1 MNLFATKPLSLIQ
14 AESEGGQHTLIRTLG
29 APSLVMLG
37 IGAIIGAG
45 LFSLTGIA
53 AAENAGPA
61 VVISFLV
68 AALGCAFAGLCYSEF
83 ATMIPIAGSA
93 YTYAYA
99 TMGEFLAWIIG
110 WDLVLE
116 YAVGSATVSIS
127 WSAYVV
133 SFLHDLG
140 IELPA
145 KLIASPW
152 QPVKLAD
159 GSIVHG
165 LINLPAVFIVVLISL
180 LLMTG
185 IRESAR
191 VNAVIVVI
199 KVAVVLVFIA
209 VGFGYIKSSNYTP
222 FIPENS
228 GVFGEFGWSGIM
240 RAAGVIFFAY
250 IGFESV
256 STAAQETINPQRNM
270 PIGILGALGI
280 CTVLYILMCLVITG
294 VVPYT
299 DPGLAEPRPIYTVVD
314 AMGPSFTWLKFVV
327 TIGATIGL
335 GSTILVLL
343 YGQSRIFY
351 AMARDGLLPPAFG
364 SVDPRRRT
372 PVAGTALTAIVGGL
386 MAGLF
391 PIGLLGELVSVGTL
405 LAFAMIC
412 AGTMYLRIRHP
423 ELPRAFKTP
432 VLWLTAPLG
441 IASCAYLIASL
452 PVATFWR
459 LLIWMGLGL
468 VIYATYAYWHSRYH
482 EAAVVAPQGQNPTL
496 S

>member
-1 MNLFATKPLSLIQ
+1 VNLFATKPLSLIQ

-140 IELPA
+140 IQLPA
-145 KLIASPW
+145 QLIASPW

-165 LINLPAVFIVVLISL
+165 LINLPAVFIVVLISF

-191 VNAVIVVI
+191 VNAIIVVI

-209 VGFGYIKSSNYTP
+209 VGSSYIKSSNYTP

-250 IGFESV
+250 IGFDAV
-256 STAAQETINPQRNM
+256 STAAQEAKNPQRTM
-270 PIGILGALGI
+270 PMGIIGSLII
-280 CTVLYILMCLVITG
+280 CTVLYVLFSVVLTGLVSYKELK
-294 VVPYT
+294 VAAPVA
-299 DPGLAEPRPIYTVVD
+299 LAIDQTP
-314 AMGPSFTWLKFVV
+314 FLWLKPSIKLAIIAGFTSV
-327 TIGATIGL
+327 
-335 GSTILVLL
+335 ILVMLL
-343 YGQSRIFY
+343 GQSRVFFS
-351 AMARDGLLPPAFG
+351 MSRDGLLPKVFSDIHPKFHTPWRSNLLFMVFVSLFSAFAPI
-364 SVDPRRRT
+364 SV
-372 PVAGTALTAIVGGL
+372 VGH
-386 MAGLF
+386 MTS
-391 PIGLLGELVSVGTL
+391 IGTL
-405 LAFAMIC
+405 LAFVIVC
-412 AGTMYLRIRHP
+412 AGILIMRHTHP
-423 ELPRAFKTP
+423 NTPRPFRTP
-432 VLWLTAPLG
+432 WVPVVPILG
-441 IASCAYLIASL
+441 ILVCFSMMYSL
-452 PVATFWR
+452 GVENWLR
-459 LLIWMGLGL
+459 LFVWLGLGFI
-468 VIYATYAYWHSRYH
+468 IYFAYSRHHSHLAKR
-482 EAAVVAPQGQNPTL
+482 PKG
-496 S
+496 